1 MSRISSIGTATNSNL
16 AGIGPSLNITGGAC
30 MANASKTG
38 SSAQE
43 IKDGN
48 ADVKRHEVC
57 LTASARNKS
66 AYVPVI
72 STDTV
77 AVSPL
82 YSKSSAY
89 SKLPITEANPS
100 TLDMTMA
107 TYYREVGDARC
118 DLEYILR
125 KSQISLHA
133 FEAGIDEKLRTFQ
146 DNLLFDDSGG
156 ASMPTHRKN
165 AIVFGVEADFTEDRS
180 KSQHPWHN
188 NSSWQQHP
196 NDAVKGVKHLVHG
209 NSSNCDT
216 IDTEIY
222 GISLENPDYMVLF
235 KKLVAEISTRPVR
248 VFGSKSTQSDPIEPP
263 MLTYAGI
270 ALTDACLHAQNG
282 DTAVTLNIFSALTV
296 NNGPFDVYSNDD
308 LMWIFSVELAD
319 FEKDGLRRFRDVLTF
334 KILETCLLLPATVHS
349 VVSYIPGQAR
359 RSRAIIV
366 DSLKHRPG
374 NPSRKTFLIAPL
386 KRGFG
391 LLKRSS
397 IQDKM
402 RHIGT
407 AISSCSASK
416 RLDMVNGA
424 MAKF

>member
-1 MSRISSIGTATNSNL
+1 
-16 AGIGPSLNITGGAC
+16 

-48 ADVKRHEVC
+48 ADVKRHDVC

-77 AVSPL
+77 AVSAL
-82 YSKSSAY
+82 YNRSNAY
-89 SKLPITEANPS
+89 SKLPIPEPNPS
-100 TLDMTMA
+100 HLDMTMA

-118 DLEYILR
+118 DFEYILR

-133 FEAGIDEKLRTFQ
+133 FTALENEKLRTFQ
-146 DNLLFDDSGG
+146 DNLIFEDSGG
-156 ASMPTHRKN
+156 APMPTHRKN
-165 AIVFGVEADFTEDRS
+165 AIVFGSTDDFTETRV
-180 KSQHPWHN
+180 KSQHPYHHN
-188 NSSWQQHP
+188 SHWVAH
-196 NDAVKGVKHLVHG
+196 AGITEVLRLVHG
-209 NSSNCDT
+209 DNGNSETT

-222 GISLENPDYMVLF
+222 GIDMLQSAFMVTF
-235 KKLVAEISTRPVR
+235 QKLVADISTRPVR
-248 VFGSKSTQSDPIEPP
+248 VFGSKSPQSDPIEPP
-263 MLTYAGI
+263 LLTYAGI

-319 FEKDGLRRFRDVLTF
+319 FEKDGLRRFRDVLSF
-334 KILETCLLLPATVHS
+334 KMLEACLLTPESLYS
-349 VVSYIPGQAR
+349 IVSYIPGQPR
-359 RSRAIIV
+359 PSRAIIV

-391 LLKRSS
+391 KLKRSS